1 MSEPVTLLPPNRTPW
16 EKALSLTS
24 AARRPLPA
32 GIVRDAINPW
42 TAPEHLLPWLAW
54 SWSIDLWNDGWT
66 VERKRRVIAR
76 AARLHRLKGTEA
88 GLRELLELVEA
99 ELRQV
104 VVPPQRVFATRTLTK
119 EEMDAWL
126 MTMPQIRVYLAR
138 EVGSAV
144 GLSFVGNFAGH
155 SFACFDAGRAL
166 LGRAARLWD
175 RGIEQRL
182 VISEVTTETEARQA
196 LQTERVSV
204 PGHAGY
210 GAFEGR
216 YAGHC
221 FAGAVA
227 VEARLVT
234 FRQSLA
240 YNHRTSAL
248 SLASARPSLDPVDVR
263 AERISTPGQDSYSAF
278 PRRFVSRSF
287 AREDRAAWML
297 YDRIVLHDPSRAVPR
312 VAAWS
317 FANYSRVGHAPFT
330 AKAVIDLKHRLAPRT
345 AAAERGYVGHHF
357 ARPEDN
363 SRRQAADLA
372 VRVSKAARDRILTTN
387 KLTRPITF
395 ADRIPLDG
403 SVKFGGRKP
412 FRL

>member
-1 MSEPVTLLPPNRTPW
+1 MTEPVTLLPPNRTPW

-32 GIVRDAINPW
+32 EIVREAVNPW

-54 SWSIDLWNDGWT
+54 SWSIDLWNDNWT
-66 VERKRRVIAR
+66 TERKRRVIAR
-76 AARLHRLKGTEA
+76 AVRLHRLKGTEA
-88 GLRELLELVEA
+88 GLREHIELVDA
-99 ELRQV
+99 ELLQV
-104 VVPPQRVFATRTLTK
+104 VVPPQKAFASRTLTK

-138 EVGSAV
+138 EFGSAK
-144 GLSFVGNFAGH
+144 GLSFAGYFVGN
-155 SFACFDAGRAL
+155 SFACYDAGRAL

-175 RGIEQRL
+175 RGVEQRL
-182 VISEVTTETEARQA
+182 VIADVTTETEQRQA
-196 LQTERVSV
+196 LQTERVSI
-204 PGHAGY
+204 PGAAGY

-216 YAGHC
+216 YAGNC
-221 FAGAVA
+221 YAGAVA

-263 AERISTPGQDSYSAF
+263 AERISTTGQDSHSAF
-278 PRRFVSRSF
+278 PRRFVLHSF

-297 YDRIVLHDPSRAVPR
+297 YDRVVLHDPSRAVPR
-312 VAAWS
+312 VTAWT
-317 FANYSRVGHAPFT
+317 FANHSRIGHPPYT
-330 AKAVIDLKHRLAPRT
+330 AKAVIDLKQRIHART
-345 AAAERGYVGHHF
+345 ATAERGFVGYHF
-357 ARPEDN
+357 ARPEDPT
-363 SRRQAADLA
+363 RRRNADLA

-387 KLTRPITF
+387 KLTRPRTF
-395 ADRIPLDG
+395 ADGIPMDG
-403 SVKFGGRKP
+403 SVKLGGRLP